1 MKRKKLGT
9 KTHCKNAKRLPLFDL
24 RPKAY
29 QKMKYHGIQFNLVKY
44 DGVNLMEL
52 FDLLIKL
59 K

>member
-1 MKRKKLGT
+1 M

-44 DGVNLMEL
+44 DGVHLMEL